1 MWHDW
6 EKKTL
11 GELAYINM
19 GQSPD
24 SSSVSEDNR
33 KGMPFLQGNTEFGVK
48 FPTHHLYC
56 TQPKKKCS
64 EGDFLISVRA
74 PVGAL
79 NVANQNYC
87 IGRGLAALNV
97 PKEKSGYLWHA
108 LNNFAPELA
117 AVSQGS
123 TFDAINSNNL
133 AELEFHLPKDENEQ
147 KAIAEVLDTV
157 DEAIAATQAML
168 DKQDK
173 IKDGL
178 LQDLLTRGVDANG
191 KLRPAY
197 KDSPVLYKQSP
208 LGFIPKEWDVKELD
222 ESNILIID
230 GDRGEHY
237 PSAHEFLSNGY
248 CLFLSATNVT
258 KRGFKFERTD
268 FITKEK
274 DSKLRKGKVSRNDV
288 VLTTRGTVGN
298 FAFYTNEIPYE
309 HIRINSG
316 MVILRNEEPGLNT
329 EFFFNSFGSF
339 IFKQE
344 NQRSGSGSA
353 QPQLPI
359 KDLVKFNFLKP
370 SIEEQIR
377 INQKIASFT
386 KQQVLTENELTKL
399 KKLKAGLMQDL
410 LTGKKRISKNQREA
424 A

>member
-1 MWHDW
+1 MWRDW
-6 EKKTL
+6 EETNLAAMADYINGYAFKPSDWGTRGLPIIRIAQITGTSGFDNFYNSPLPDKYKITL
-11 GELAYINM
+11 GDLIFSWSGTLAVVEWDKRDGWLNQHLFKVIP
-19 GQSPD
+19 S
-24 SSSVSEDNR
+24 NR
-33 KGMPFLQGNTEFGVK
+33 
-48 FPTHHLYC
+48 
-56 TQPKKKCS
+56 
-64 EGDFLISVRA
+64 
-74 PVGAL
+74 L
-79 NVANQNYC
+79 NK
-87 IGRGLAALNV
+87 RFFF
-97 PKEKSGYLWHA
+97 HA
-108 LNNFAPELA
+108 LRNSVEEMTKRAH
-117 AVSQGS
+117 GS
-123 TFDAINSNNL
+123 TMHHIKRG
-133 AELEFHLPKDENEQ
+133 ELTDHTLHIPSDEKEQ

-191 KLRPAY
+191 KLRPTYA
-197 KDSPVLYKQSP
+197 DAPDLYKQSP
-208 LGFIPKEWDVKELD
+208 LGFIPKEWAVKELD

-298 FAFYTNEIPYE
+298 FAFYTTEIPYE

-316 MVILRNEEPGLNT
+316 MVILRNEEPDLNT

-386 KQQVLTENELTKL
+386 KQQVLNENELTKL